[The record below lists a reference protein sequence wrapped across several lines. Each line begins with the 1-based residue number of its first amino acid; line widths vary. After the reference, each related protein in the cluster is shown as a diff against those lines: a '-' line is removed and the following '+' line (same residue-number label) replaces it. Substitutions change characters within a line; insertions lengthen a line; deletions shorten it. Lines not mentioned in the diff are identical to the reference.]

1 MATGCASVTSQPDG
15 PPVVHTIICKM
26 KASDLDACL
35 MVWWQACMVGHS
47 FLPKSVKLRQWRRL
61 RDGQLNVANTWLAL
75 DDRQVAGFASVSD
88 PSHLAGL
95 FVAPA
100 HQRKGIGR
108 QLVAHIAAVA
118 GALEVDVY
126 QANQEA
132 RAFYREQGFQTVDRR
147 FPDLDGERYALL
159 RMRQKPELDLG
170 ANGGSCLR
178 WVGHV

>member
-1 MATGCASVTSQPDG
+1 MLPIDNLVMATGCAGVTGQPDG
-15 PPVVHTIICKM
+15 LPMVRTLIRKM
-26 KASDLDACL
+26 EVPDLDACL
-35 MVWWQACMVGHS
+35 LVWWQACLVGHG
-47 FLPKSVKLRQWRRL
+47 FLPMSVKLRQWRRL

-75 DDRQVAGFASVSD
+75 HDRQVAGFASLSD
-88 PSHLAGL
+88 PAQLAGL

-108 QLVAHIAAVA
+108 QLVAHIAAMA

-147 FPDLDGERYALL
+147 FPDLDGEPYALL
-159 RMRQKPELDLG
+159 RMRQKLELDLG
-170 ANGGSCLR
+170 
-178 WVGHV
+178 VH